1 MQEHLE
7 TKSDPDS
14 TEDAP
19 MEGGSQRHGSLFDGW
34 NSPPNIVTY
43 VRIVLVVA
51 FLALYVAS
59 GRFGSE
65 DLSLRWAA
73 TVLFVVAASTDKLD
87 GWMARKYDQVTELGK
102 LLDPIA
108 DKLLILA
115 ALIVASC
122 FNEIAWWVTALF
134 LIRELGIT
142 LMRFLVIDSGGS
154 VIAAS
159 KAGKYKTLFEC
170 FAIALL
176 LAPIPALVGL
186 ETGPAHIYSLFTAA
200 IVYIALIL
208 CLYSGGEYLYH
219 TLLKR

>member
-1 MQEHLE
+1 
-7 TKSDPDS
+7 
-14 TEDAP
+14 

-142 LMRFLVIDSGGS
+142 
-154 VIAAS
+154 
-159 KAGKYKTLFEC
+159 
-170 FAIALL
+170 
-176 LAPIPALVGL
+176 
-186 ETGPAHIYSLFTAA
+186 
-200 IVYIALIL
+200 
-208 CLYSGGEYLYH
+208 
-219 TLLKR
+219 

>member
-1 MQEHLE
+1 
-7 TKSDPDS
+7 
-14 TEDAP
+14 

>member
-7 TKSDPDS
+7 DKSDSDS
-14 TEDAP
+14 TGNKATHGD
-19 MEGGSQRHGSLFDGW
+19 GSVHGSLFDGW
-34 NSPPNIVTY
+34 NSPPNLVTY
-43 VRIVLVVA
+43 VRIVLVVV
-51 FLALYVAS
+51 FLALYIAS

-65 DLSLRWAA
+65 SLPLRWSA
-73 TVLFVVAASTDKLD
+73 TALFIIAASTDKLD
-87 GWMARKYDQVTELGK
+87 GWMARRYNQVTELGK

-115 ALIVASC
+115 ALVVASC

-142 LMRFLVIDSGGS
+142 VMRFIVIDTGGS

-176 LAPIPALVGL
+176 LAPIPALVGI
-186 ETGPAHIYSLFTAA
+186 ETGPAHVYTIVTAA

-219 TLLKR
+219 TLRRR

>member
-19 MEGGSQRHGSLFDGW
+19 MEGESQRHGSLFDGW

-51 FLALYVAS
+51 FLALYIAS

>member
-1 MQEHLE
+1 
-7 TKSDPDS
+7 
-14 TEDAP
+14 

-51 FLALYVAS
+51 FLALYIAS

>member
-1 MQEHLE
+1 
-7 TKSDPDS
+7 
-14 TEDAP
+14 
-19 MEGGSQRHGSLFDGW
+19 MEGESQRHGSLFDGW

-51 FLALYVAS
+51 FLALYIAS